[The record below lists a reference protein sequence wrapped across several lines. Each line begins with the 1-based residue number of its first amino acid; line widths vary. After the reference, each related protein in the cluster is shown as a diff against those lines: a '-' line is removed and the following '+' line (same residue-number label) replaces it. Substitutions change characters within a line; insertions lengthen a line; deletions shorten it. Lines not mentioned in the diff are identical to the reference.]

1 MAITAAAPAA
11 WQRIGSIEHRPV
23 NVACD
28 VINGVKVASSSGIG
42 QPENLVSTDV
52 ASSSRV
58 EAGASEVIF
67 DLGHL
72 ASINL
77 ASLVNDGAE
86 GRVAL
91 SASVD
96 QKAWNNL
103 GQSVFTP
110 ADREVLVKFATS
122 QAKYVRLQFDLS
134 KGGTTRSLAVYGTA
148 TERDFD
154 FGNAEPTT
162 ITDGL
167 GNAQVIYVDP
177 NPSGSD
183 DTAAKY
189 NRFDFPESPERFRTV
204 IYDFGRDRPLTEIGS
219 VHSAR
224 PVRLYAYTFK
234 DKALPEKEDW
244 RGRMSFDPAIFETQK
259 PDLVVEDAKGVGYA
273 KAKLDKAVSA
283 RYLALR
289 WEPDFNPPAFSV
301 FRIVNR
307 LAGQPNKANYRPG
320 GTGNAAGGGQNTG
333 GTSGQDGQTT
343 GDAASMSV
351 TNPFAFTS
359 GGFGGSGS
367 SANPNQNNN
376 NNNQSA
382 RPRPRPRPRSP

>member
-1 MAITAAAPAA
+1 MKTTFSFSLVAVMAITAAAPAA

-177 NPSGSD
+177 NPSGSI
-183 DTAAKY
+183 
-189 NRFDFPESPERFRTV
+189 SPSH
-204 IYDFGRDRPLTEIGS
+204 PS
-219 VHSAR
+219 
-224 PVRLYAYTFK
+224 
-234 DKALPEKEDW
+234 
-244 RGRMSFDPAIFETQK
+244 
-259 PDLVVEDAKGVGYA
+259 
-273 KAKLDKAVSA
+273 VSA
-283 RYLALR
+283 
-289 WEPDFNPPAFSV
+289 P
-301 FRIVNR
+301 
-307 LAGQPNKANYRPG
+307 
-320 GTGNAAGGGQNTG
+320 
-333 GTSGQDGQTT
+333 
-343 GDAASMSV
+343 
-351 TNPFAFTS
+351 
-359 GGFGGSGS
+359 
-367 SANPNQNNN
+367 
-376 NNNQSA
+376 
-382 RPRPRPRPRSP
+382 